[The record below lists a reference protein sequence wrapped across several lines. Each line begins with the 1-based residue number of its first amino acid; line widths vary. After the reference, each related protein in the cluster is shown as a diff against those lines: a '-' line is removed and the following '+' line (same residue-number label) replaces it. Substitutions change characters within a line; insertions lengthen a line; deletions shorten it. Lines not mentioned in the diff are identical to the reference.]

1 MMGDVEGDPAAVG
14 EGSFQNGAGGETRMS
29 QERGRSCSEHRRQ
42 WREECV
48 CVCVY
53 VCMCVYNWSSEMFWG
68 VTGKTDS
75 CSPSRLSVP
84 SSSRPQTCCSI
95 RGRNRGR

>member
-1 MMGDVEGDPAAVG
+1 MGDVEGDPAAVG

-48 CVCVY
+48 CVCVCAC
-53 VCMCVYNWSSEMFWG
+53 VCI
-68 VTGKTDS
+68 TGALKCFGES
-75 CSPSRLSVP
+75 LGR
-84 SSSRPQTCCSI
+84 QTPAAPPTCQFLTPADPKCI
-95 RGRNRGR
+95 AQ

>member
-48 CVCVY
+48 CVCVC
-53 VCMCVYNWSSEMFWG
+53 VCV
-68 VTGKTDS
+68 
-75 CSPSRLSVP
+75 
-84 SSSRPQTCCSI
+84 
-95 RGRNRGR
+95 